1 MKQFVVFLL
10 GLSLLACN
18 NKPGTNDT
26 TSDSL
31 PPQADTTP
39 DTTIYPPLSA
49 LGDTT
54 PNKSA
59 KADTLMNLVF
69 EPDSSTLTAKGK
81 LDKDPITCYLQV
93 DRKAIITAKLVPL
106 DKDLNIRFS
115 QIILPDGT
123 SDGPFGQELKYTLKQ
138 KGMHRFIVGSN
149 LMADGKRKGDF
160 EIKLAVKELK

>member
-10 GLSLLACN
+10 STFLFACN
-18 NKPGTNDT
+18 NQPGTTNT
-26 TSDSL
+26 ANDSL
-31 PPQADTTP
+31 PPKADTTA

-54 PNKSA
+54 SNKSA
-59 KADTLMNLVF
+59 NADTLINLVF
-69 EPDSSTLTAKGK
+69 EQDSSTLTAKGK

-106 DKDLNIRFS
+106 DKELNIRFS

-149 LMADGKRKGDF
+149 LMADGKRKGEF